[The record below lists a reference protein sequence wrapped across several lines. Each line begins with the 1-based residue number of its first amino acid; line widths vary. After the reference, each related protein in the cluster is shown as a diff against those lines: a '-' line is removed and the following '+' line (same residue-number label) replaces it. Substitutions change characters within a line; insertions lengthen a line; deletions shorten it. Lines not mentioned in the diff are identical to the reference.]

1 MVITLILLSLLQHC
15 WSMELKSCSNAKHD
29 EICTVVAN
37 YDKSKI
43 PGNLPLTLSP
53 KFDINEIV
61 EVNGVEGFI
70 TILMWLEVG
79 WEDRHLSYKPKQMWV
94 N

>member
-1 MVITLILLSLLQHC
+1 MFITLIWLSLLQYC
-15 WSMELKSCSNAKHD
+15 WSMKLKSCSNAKYD
-29 EICTVVAN
+29 EICTLVAN

-61 EVNGVEGFI
+61 EVNGVEGYI
-70 TILMWLEVG
+70 TIYNVVYR
-79 WEDRHLSYKPKQMWV
+79 DY
-94 N
+94 